1 MKKIPCFFF
10 FTWVSDANHEQ
21 LAEHI
26 CHHLHSRLTHNMAA
40 DQVNGGGEQARTGS
54 RRLHPDFLML
64 AVQEV
69 IGTVAHELG
78 EGMPWFKKKKG
89 KILNLCNK
97 NTNKPLLLYP
107 FSLFQTGKAE

>member
-1 MKKIPCFFF
+1 MRKNITKIWVFHNVKKKIPA

-26 CHHLHSRLTHNMAA
+26 CYNLHSSLTDNMAA

-54 RRLHPDFLML
+54 SCLHPDFLML
-64 AVQEV
+64 TVQEV

-78 EGMPWFKKKKG
+78 EGMPWFKKDKQ
-89 KILNLCNK
+89 
-97 NTNKPLLLYP
+97 
-107 FSLFQTGKAE
+107 S